1 MNKSFAVLALSI
13 LAAGC
18 VAPEASNDGANKG
31 EYRTGSNI
39 PRKNGSGER
48 VDSVQGGDLPRTV
61 GNPGMPGS
69 R

>member
-13 LAAGC
+13 FAAGC
-18 VAPEASNDGANKG
+18 AAPEASNDSANTG

-48 VDSVQGGDLPRTV
+48 VDSVQSGDLPRAA
-61 GNPGMPGS
+61 GDPGMPGA